1 LTLQLSD
8 KQRPM
13 LLEYTNAS
21 FERIDQ
27 RLRRPWGLAHVPR
40 VVDEYALATDDV
52 PFGLGEMLPFLGV
65 IHRPVPAIRKLPT
78 GMSPTLSSVHLWGPT
93 ANVRRPVPEWN
104 CRTSGEL
111 GVGPGPT
118 YFLKPRGGIMKK
130 RVKRTKTK
138 SASKRARAKSKT
150 KKTTKAK
157 TPAKA
162 KKTLLP
168 KVKRVAKKAALAA
181 GVAAIGTALS
191 ELQPEQKNAPQDAS
205 DQSESKRGNRR

>member
-1 LTLQLSD
+1 
-8 KQRPM
+8 
-13 LLEYTNAS
+13 
-21 FERIDQ
+21 
-27 RLRRPWGLAHVPR
+27 

-78 GMSPTLSSVHLWGPT
+78 GMSPTLSSVHLLRAHGECQAPRPRMELPHLWGIGG
-93 ANVRRPVPEWN
+93 
-104 CRTSGEL
+104 RTW
-111 GVGPGPT
+111 T
-118 YFLKPRGGIMKK
+118 YLFLKPRGGIMKK

-191 ELQPEQKNAPQDAS
+191 ELQPEQKSAQQGAS
-205 DQSESKRGNRR
+205 DQSESKRGNPSVD